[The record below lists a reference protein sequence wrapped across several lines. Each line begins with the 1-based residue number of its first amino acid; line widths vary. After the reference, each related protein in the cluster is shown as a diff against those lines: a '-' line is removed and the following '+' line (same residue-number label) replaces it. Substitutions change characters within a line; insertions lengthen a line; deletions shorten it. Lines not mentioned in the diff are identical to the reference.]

1 MQPPGR
7 ISLFFVAAGSSPAG
21 LFSVSRSVFCQSV
34 CFLSVGLRCCQPA
47 CLFSSGL
54 PFLSAGLLLSTDQS
68 CCRPQLFP
76 SAAGLYSFSAGSLP
90 SAALLCCR
98 GVCFGAGFAGP
109 VFDPFR
115 FPPGLCRRTLCFVPG
130 VSVLAPGPPV
140 SSLAHSGSRRAPILS
155 GRPSVGGSDPAAVSA
170 RAGSRAW

>member
-34 CFLSVGLRCCQPA
+34 CVAASRPAFSVGWPA
-47 CLFSSGL
+47 FVDRPVLL
-54 PFLSAGLLLSTDQS
+54 PAATI
-68 CCRPQLFP
+68 

-140 SSLAHSGSRRAPILS
+140 LSLAHSGSRRAPILS

>member
-34 CFLSVGLRCCQPA
+34 CVAASRPAFSPAA
-47 CLFSSGL
+47 CLFCRL
-54 PFLSAGLLLSTDQS
+54 ACF
-68 CCRPQLFP
+68 CRPTSL